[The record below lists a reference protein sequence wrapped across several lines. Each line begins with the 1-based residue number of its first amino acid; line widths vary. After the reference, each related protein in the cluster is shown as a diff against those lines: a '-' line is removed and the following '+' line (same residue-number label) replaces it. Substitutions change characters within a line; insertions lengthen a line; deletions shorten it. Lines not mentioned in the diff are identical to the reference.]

1 MITFRTGSGKTLHIL
16 IGEVYEKI
24 EGVSSLELPTSS
36 STVKQVDILSSD
48 VPRIVVGEQRL
59 PSIRI
64 SVYFDHTN
72 TVHRLLQRLI
82 MENTEVSIRIDE
94 DAIPLFTIKGIFS
107 EAPISSNIDTAD
119 KTNLVFYATE
129 KPVWT

>member
-48 VPRIVVGEQRL
+48 VPRIVVSEQRL

-119 KTNLVFYATE
+119 KTTLMFYATE

>member
-119 KTNLVFYATE
+119 KTTLMFYATE